1 MLFRKDIPKVCAHC
15 QHAVRLDSQDML
27 CRRHGVVGARHSC
40 RRFRYDPTK
49 RVPLKPKMP
58 NFDLYDQT
66 DFIL

>member
-1 MLFRKDIPKVCAHC
+1 MLFNKKIQRSCAYC
-15 QHAVRLDSQDML
+15 LYGTKLEGQQVL
-27 CRRHGVVGARHSC
+27 CAKKGVVSC
-40 RRFRYDPTK
+40 EKCRKFRYDPTK